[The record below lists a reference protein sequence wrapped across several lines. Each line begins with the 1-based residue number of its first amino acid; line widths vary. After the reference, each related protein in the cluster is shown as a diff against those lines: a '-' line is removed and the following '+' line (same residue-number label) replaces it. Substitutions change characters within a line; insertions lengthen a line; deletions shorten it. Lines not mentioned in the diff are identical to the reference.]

1 MPGDPAS
8 RPPGVAEIAVQ
19 PPVRLWTA
27 LMIGCGAA
35 ALAAALV
42 LVLGEVFVS
51 MKGSVLE
58 ALIVSG
64 MK

>member
-1 MPGDPAS
+1 
-8 RPPGVAEIAVQ
+8 
-19 PPVRLWTA
+19 
-27 LMIGCGAA
+27 MIGCGAA